1 MTGVPGPTGP
11 IDEDAA
17 RRAIA
22 VVTCIVQGSM
32 SGARQ
37 LIEEDED
44 TEALA
49 LAMAQQWYGLVHVQ
63 ARERHMAPAA
73 YWAGYA
79 LHHEVALQWWR
90 DNGPTL

>member
-1 MTGVPGPTGP
+1 MTGPGPSGP

-22 VVTCIVQGSM
+22 VVSCIVQGSL
-32 SGARQ
+32 SGARK

-44 TEALA
+44 PAA
-49 LAMAQQWYGLVHVQ
+49 MAMAMAQQWYGLVVVQ
-63 ARERHMAPAA
+63 ARQRQVAVPA

-79 LHHEVALQWWR
+79 LHHEVALQWWK
-90 DNGPTL
+90 DHGPTL